1 MSTEPKPAEDAV
13 ALKAPTVDDET
24 APVKK
29 ISESKVS
36 LKMLMPSLSV
46 QCHIRTP
53 LTVGRVPHPRVA
65 QSKHAL
71 PNPLPC

>member
-13 ALKAPTVDDET
+13 ALEAPTVDDET

-36 LKMLMPSLSV
+36 LKIDSDSV
-46 QCHIRTP
+46 PVC
-53 LTVGRVPHPRVA
+53 
-65 QSKHAL
+65 
-71 PNPLPC
+71 C